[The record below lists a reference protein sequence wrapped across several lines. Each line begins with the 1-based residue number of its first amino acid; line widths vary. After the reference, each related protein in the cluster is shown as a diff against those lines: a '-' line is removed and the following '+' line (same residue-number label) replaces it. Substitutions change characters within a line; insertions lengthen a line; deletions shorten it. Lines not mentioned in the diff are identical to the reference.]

1 LRREKEMQPP
11 KISVIIPAY
20 NEENTVGKVI
30 AGIIFVMSHLGLPF
44 EVIVV
49 DDGSIDGTRKAAL
62 AQGVTV
68 LSNER
73 NRGKGYA
80 VRRGLL
86 HAKGDIIITIDADG
100 AHSPGDIVSLV
111 HPLLNGVDIAAG
123 SRFLGNE
130 KDFTSKLNLIGN
142 VLFNTAIAI
151 LTGKQ
156 VTDSQT
162 GLRGFKKDVLR
173 NIRLE
178 SCGYEI
184 ETEIT
189 VKGLKNGFRFMEV
202 PIACSQ
208 RKGSQSKLKP
218 LPDGIRILK
227 TILKANFGGVIHD
240 AA

>member
-1 LRREKEMQPP
+1 MQPP

>member
-1 LRREKEMQPP
+1 MQPP

-227 TILKANFGGVIHD
+227 TILKANFSGVIHD